1 MSKEAQDLVAEAET
15 GGREP
20 SNKIVS
26 KFILYL
32 ALTWSLFQLYVSSP
46 LVLEFTPWINAD
58 VVKRIHLIFAGLL
71 AYLSY
76 LPFKNSPKKY
86 VPITDWIM
94 GILLVSSIIFFIYSQ
109 VWDSTNF
116 EMRLGVPNDLDYFF
130 SICGILLL
138 LEATRRT
145 LGPPLMIIAV
155 LALSYAYFGGG
166 VYGGSSIGKII
177 SHMWITTE
185 GAFGIAIGVSA
196 SMVFLF
202 VLFGALLEQA
212 GAGNYFIRVAFS
224 LMGHFRGGPAK
235 AAVVSSA
242 MTGMISGS
250 SIANVVTTGT
260 FTIPLMKKVGFSK
273 EKAGAIEVASS
284 TNGQLTP
291 PIMGAA
297 AFLMVEYVGIPFIE
311 VIKHAFLPAIISY
324 IALVYIV
331 HLEAMKAGMTGLPR
345 PHKMTMLGKMIGVS
359 SVVAVLGFLSFVLPP
374 IIDFIKNIA
383 GEATFS
389 VILVLLLVMYIYLVY
404 VASKVP
410 DLPRDDITELPK
422 VGPTV
427 LSGLHYLL
435 PVVVLVWLL
444 TVERLSPELS
454 AFWATIFMVFILV
467 TQRTLIDFFRGK
479 KDNPIVKVK
488 NGLIDLEIGLINGA
502 KNMIGIGVATA
513 VAGIIVGTV
522 TLTGVGQVIIGVVE
536 TVSGG
541 NIWLILLF
549 TAIISL
555 VLGMGLPTTANYIVV
570 SSLMAPVIVSLGA
583 ASDIAIPLIAA
594 HMFVFYF
601 GILADD
607 TPPVGLA
614 AFAAAAISKG
624 DPIRTGIQGF
634 TYDIRTAMLPFM
646 FIFNTQLLMIG
657 IDHTFEFIVVVIS
670 AIIGMLLFAAATQ
683 GFWFRKNKIWETVAL
698 LLLTFFIFRPDV
710 IWDRVQE
717 PYNIVEGKEIFKVAE
732 KMKEGDRIE
741 FVVSGET
748 IEGDEKTYTFSVG
761 LGDGTTGK
769 EKIDNTGLML
779 DDLFGPMEVAMVL
792 PGNNK
797 QVEAIKNAGV
807 DSGWIVDSVKVQN
820 EDRLP
825 KQIVLIPLFMIMIL
839 MAWYQLKSKGDDND
853 ESAKI
858 PDGKAG
864 YNRIDNMW
872 VTIPKKED

>member
-1 MSKEAQDLVAEAET
+1 MKDEKKPNVSAVDMVAEVES
-15 GGREP
+15 GGRNP
-20 SNKIVS
+20 SNPYLAN
-26 KFILYL
+26 FILYL
-32 ALTWSLFQLYVSSP
+32 ALTWSVFQLYVSSP
-46 LVLEFTPWINAD
+46 LVLEFTPWMNAD
-58 VVKRIHLIFAGLL
+58 VVKRIHLIFASFL

-94 GILLVSSIIFFIYSQ
+94 GLLIVLVIVYLIYNQ
-109 VWDSTNF
+109 VVDSESF
-116 EMRLGVPNDLDYFF
+116 EMRLGTPNTLDLIT
-130 SICGILLL
+130 SIIGIVLL
-138 LEATRRT
+138 LEATRRS
-145 LGPPLMIIAV
+145 LGPPLMVVAI
-155 LALSYAYFGGG
+155 LALSYAFFGLGD
-166 VYGGSSIGKII
+166 YGGASLNKIV

-196 SMVFLF
+196 AMVFLF
-202 VLFGALLEQA
+202 VLFGSLLEQA

-260 FTIPLMKKVGFSK
+260 FTIPLMKKVGFSS

-311 VIKHAFLPAIISY
+311 IIKHAFLPAVISY
-324 IALVYIV
+324 IALIYIV
-331 HLEAMKAGMTGLPR
+331 HLEAMKAGMKGMPR
-345 PHKMTMLGKMIGVS
+345 PHKMNKLGKMIGVA
-359 SVVAVLGFLSFVLPP
+359 SVVIVLSFLTWILPP
-374 IIDFIKNIA
+374 LIEFIKYSA
-383 GEATFS
+383 GEHAITTIMAI
-389 VILVLLLVMYIYLVY
+389 VLVCYVGLVY
-404 VASKVP
+404 YSSTVP
-410 DLPRDDITELPK
+410 DLPSDDIVELPK

-427 LSGLHYLL
+427 KSGLHYLL

-444 TVERLSPELS
+444 TVERLSPDLS
-454 AFWATIFMVFILV
+454 AFWAAIFMIFIVL
-467 TQRTLIDFFRGK
+467 TQKPLLDLFRGK
-479 KDNPIVKVK
+479 SSIFSRTKEGVKD
-488 NGLIDLEIGLINGA
+488 LRDGLINGA

-522 TLTGVGQVIIGVVE
+522 TLTGVGQVVIGLVE

-541 NIWLILLF
+541 NIFLILLL
-549 TAIISL
+549 TAMISL

-583 ASDIAIPLIAA
+583 ANDIAIPLIAA

-634 TYDIRTAMLPFM
+634 TYDIRTALLPFM

-657 IDHTFEFIVVVIS
+657 IENTFDFIM
-670 AIIGMLLFAAATQ
+670 IILSSLVGMLLFAAATQ
-683 GFWFRKNKIWETVAL
+683 GYWLTKNKWWETIL
-698 LLLTFFIFRPDV
+698 LLIVTFLMFRPEYVMNKISPKFD
-710 IWDRVQE
+710 IRPGD
-717 PYNIVEGKEIFKVAE
+717 EIFKIAQT
-732 KMKEGDRIE
+732 MDPGDRIE
-741 FVVSGET
+741 FSVSGET
-748 IEGDEKTYTFSVG
+748 IDGKQRKFTFGLPLAEGK
-761 LGDGTTGK
+761 TGK
-769 EKIDNTGLML
+769 EKINSTGLKLDNT
-779 DDLFGPMEVAMVL
+779 FGPMEVGIIVS
-792 PGNNK
+792 GNNK
-797 QVEAIKNAGV
+797 QVEAIKTAGV
-807 DSGWIVDSVKVQN
+807 DSGWKVESVRVKR
-820 EDRLP
+820 DRP
-825 KQIVLIPLFMIMIL
+825 PEQIVFIPVVAFIVFMGWVQIRRR
-839 MAWYQLKSKGDDND
+839 KSLEISN
-853 ESAKI
+853 A
-858 PDGKAG
+858 
-864 YNRIDNMW
+864 
-872 VTIPKKED
+872 

>member
-1 MSKEAQDLVAEAET
+1 MDKNAEDIVAESET

-20 SNKIVS
+20 SNKIVA

-32 ALTWSLFQLYVSSP
+32 ALSWSLFQLYVSSP
-46 LVLEFTPWINAD
+46 LVLEFTPWVNAD
-58 VVKRIHLIFAGLL
+58 VVKRIHLIFAGFL

-86 VPITDWIM
+86 VPIYDWIM
-94 GILLVSSIIFFIYSQ
+94 GILLIFSVAFFIYSQ

-116 EMRLGVPNDLDYFF
+116 EMRLGVPNTIDYFF
-130 SICGILLL
+130 SIAGIILL

-145 LGPPLMIIAV
+145 LGPPLMIIAI
-155 LALSYAYFGGG
+155 LALTYAFFGAG
-166 VYGGSSIGKII
+166 VYGGSSVGKII

-196 SMVFLF
+196 TMVFLF

-260 FTIPLMKKVGFSK
+260 FTIPLMKKVGFTK

-311 VIKHAFLPAIISY
+311 VIKHAFLPAMISY

-345 PHKMTMLGKMIGVS
+345 PHKMSMLGKLLGVT
-359 SVVAVLGFLSFVLPP
+359 SVVSVLGFLVFVLPP
-374 IIDFIKNIA
+374 IIELIKAIA
-383 GEATFS
+383 GAYTFEF
-389 VILVLLLVMYIYLVY
+389 ILAIIAIAYIALVY
-404 VASKVP
+404 VASRVP
-410 DLPRDDITELPK
+410 DLPNDDITELPK

-444 TVERLSPELS
+444 TVERLSPDLS
-454 AFWATIFMVFILV
+454 AFWATIFMIFIVV
-467 TQRTLIDFFRGK
+467 TQRPLIDFFRGEK
-479 KDNPIVKVK
+479 NAFIQKVK
-488 NGLIDLEIGLINGA
+488 NGFIDLEIGLINGA

-522 TLTGVGQVIIGVVE
+522 TLTGIGQVIIGVVE
-536 TVSGG
+536 NVSGG
-541 NIWLILLF
+541 NIYLILLF
-549 TAIISL
+549 TALISL
-555 VLGMGLPTTANYIVV
+555 ILGMGLPTTANYIVV

-583 ASDIAIPLIAA
+583 ANDLAIPLIAA

-657 IDHTFEFIVVVIS
+657 IDNTFEFIVVVVS
-670 AIIGMLLFAAATQ
+670 SIIGMLLFAAATQ

-698 LLLTFFIFRPDV
+698 LLLAFFIFRPDV
-710 IWDRVQE
+710 IWDKIE
-717 PYNIVEGKEIFKVAE
+717 DPYKTVAGSEIFNVAKNME
-732 KMKEGDRIE
+732 DGERIE
-741 FVVSGET
+741 FVVNGET
-748 IEGDEKTYTFSVG
+748 LEGDEKTFTFSVA
-761 LGDGTTGK
+761 LGEGKTGK
-769 EKIDNTGLML
+769 EKLDNIGLMF
-779 DDLFGPMEVAMVL
+779 DNLFGPMEVAMIL

-797 QVEAIKNAGV
+797 QVEAMKKAGV
-807 DSGWIVDSVKVQN
+807 DSGWKVESVKVQN

-825 KQIVLIPLFMIMIL
+825 QQIILIPLLAITIFI
-839 MAWYQLKSKGDDND
+839 AWLQLKRKDENSDNISID
-853 ESAKI
+853 EESSEF
-858 PDGKAG
+858 
-864 YNRIDNMW
+864 NRIDNMW
-872 VTIPKKED
+872 VTFPKNKKD